1 MLHFSSKPKAFI
13 IILFLIFTVTSF
25 AQQGQVDINQD
36 HKIDHLL
43 NVKKELNK
51 TENSSDRYKIQIYN
65 GNRSGA
71 YAAQKEFHEI
81 FSDWKSRIEYESPNF
96 KIWAG
101 NFRTRLEA
109 DRALKRIKKEFPSAF
124 IFKPKSTINN

>member
-1 MLHFSSKPKAFI
+1 MPHSSSKPKAFI
-13 IILFLIFTVTSF
+13 IGLSLIISF
-25 AQQGQVDINQD
+25 SSYAQQGHVTVNQD
-36 HKIDHLL
+36 PKIDNLL
-43 NVKKELNK
+43 SVKKEFNK

>member
-1 MLHFSSKPKAFI
+1 MLHLSSKSKAFI
-13 IILFLIFTVTSF
+13 ILFFMISVSCF
-25 AQQGQVDINQD
+25 AQQGQVNINQD
-36 HKIDHLL
+36 YKIDNLL
-43 NVKKELNK
+43 NVKKQLNK

-71 YAAQKEFHEI
+71 YAAQKEFHEF

-124 IFKPKSTINN
+124 IFKPKSTITN